1 MSVNHV
7 SVQYQFP
14 HIAIEQGLMFL
25 ILLGKKKKKKTL
37 SSIIEM
43 RLLRSTLW
51 KPMSELIT
59 FNFLIFIFALLLL
72 FFGELVYA
80 TNHDDICI
88 IIK

>member
-25 ILLGKKKKKKTL
+25 ILLGKKKKKTL
-37 SSIIEM
+37 SSIIEI

-72 FFGELVYA
+72 LFGELVYA